1 VHFGLDTIAS
11 DEKEGMRNLILGGG
25 PWSSLEQTA
34 ILDYCEG
41 DVDALARLLPV
52 MLPDIDLPRALLRGR
67 CMADNAWI
75 EGIGIPIDVE
85 TLTALQKHWKAIMA
99 GLIAN
104 IDQDLES
111 SKSARSR
118 RPASPNIS
126 NLIIFPGSGS
136 RPARLTSRKRPS
148 RKPNIGMSRCPSSV
162 GLSIRHS
169 LFPRGSV
176 GQRQSFQ
183 RPQWKSRYVKV
194 SCSLAFAVG
203 SLRIPAVWKGIQ

>member
-75 EGIGIPIDVE
+75 ERDWHPYRCRDADGAAKALEGHHGRSDRQHRPRLGVFEKSTFTASRFAKYLEPNNIPWKRLKTGALDLKEETFAEAEHRDVE
-85 TLTALQKHWKAIMA
+85 MSKFRWPEYPPFALSEGKRWSTAIV
-99 GLIAN
+99 
-104 IDQDLES
+104 
-111 SKSARSR
+111 SK
-118 RPASPNIS
+118 
-126 NLIIFPGSGS
+126 
-136 RPARLTSRKRPS
+136 T
-148 RKPNIGMSRCPSSV
+148 
-162 GLSIRHS
+162 
-169 LFPRGSV
+169 
-176 GQRQSFQ
+176 
-183 RPQWKSRYVKV
+183 
-194 SCSLAFAVG
+194 AVE
-203 SLRIPAVWKGIQ
+203 IQIC